1 MSPDLSAPVVALTVP
16 CAPEY
21 LGLIRLVASSVATNA
36 GMDVDDIDDL
46 RIAADELCY
55 LLMSATADEQDIKL
69 TFTIS
74 PQRIVIEGKR
84 AGWPEGGVLPG
95 ASDLMVKILAQVVD
109 DFEITGDGG
118 SVKFRAVKDAG
129 ATTGTS
135 AGPAV

>member
-1 MSPDLSAPVVALTVP
+1 MSADLHAPVVALTVP

-55 LLMSATADEQDIKL
+55 LLMSATADELDMKL
-69 TFTIS
+69 TFTLG
-74 PQRIVIEGKR
+74 PQRVVIDGER

-95 ASDLMVKILAQVVD
+95 ASDLMVKILAQVID
-109 DFEITGDGG
+109 DFEISGDGG
-118 SVKFRAVKDAG
+118 SVRFRAVKD
-129 ATTGTS
+129 TS
-135 AGPAV
+135 SSSKARTV